1 MPIES
6 HIDPKLLS
14 SIIELIILFA
24 IIFFILRILFTCYVK
39 TPQYTSKI
47 ISGFGGDFKRTTH
60 AGFAWKLPSP
70 FERVVYTAD
79 LTLQVTDFDVNI
91 KTKDDNFVDLPVQI
105 HYEIFDPIKS
115 ARLPDL
121 AKRKQVMQTLAQNVI
136 RGHFAEGDLQKIY
149 TSRNEMA
156 ELVRSE
162 LQKNMEDYGL
172 IVRDVVVENPK
183 LPIELQTSMQGV
195 VIADRKLEAA
205 RKNAEA
211 NKVTVVAQ
219 AEGEQALLTAKA
231 AGEKARLLAQAEGEG
246 AIRVAQAEAE
256 KKARL
261 ALGEGVAGEQIAI
274 AKGFHESVESM
285 TAGGITATEA
295 VSYLM
300 MTNRMQYNKQN
311 IEVLA
316 QAYGK
321 IDNAVLFADIQNPA
335 GMLADGAHGSET
347 LGTYGRCEDFVTPD
361 HRRRSIAPDR
371 DGKWHD
377 ATARGRAME
386 GVKPS
391 KTVAGLPG
399 DTGVVVIA
407 K

>member
-1 MPIES
+1 MEF
-6 HIDPKLLS
+6 HLD
-14 SIIELIILFA
+14 ILNY
-24 IIFFILRILFTCYVK
+24 IKPIFFVYAVIFILIVLFLLTSYVK

-47 ISGFGGDFKRTTH
+47 IAGFGGNFIRTTR
-60 AGFAWKLPSP
+60 AGLSWKLPAP
-70 FERVVYTAD
+70 FERVVYMAD

-105 HYEIFDPIKS
+105 HYEIADAIKS

-172 IVRDVVVENPK
+172 IVRDVVVENPR
-183 LPIELQTSMQGV
+183 LPEDLQTSMQNV

-211 NKVTVVAQ
+211 NKVTIVAQ

-246 AIRVAQAEAE
+246 AIRIAQAEAE

-261 ALGEGVAGEQIAI
+261 ALGEGVAGEQVAI
-274 AKGFHESVESM
+274 ARGFHESVESM
-285 TAGGITATEA
+285 TAGGITAIEA
-295 VSYLM
+295 VNYLM

-311 IEVLA
+311 IETLA
-316 QAYGK
+316 AAYGK
-321 IDNAVLFADIQNPA
+321 IRNAVLFADIQNPA
-335 GMLADGAHGSET
+335 GMLGDADPTAAISHPVADTKT
-347 LGTYGRCEDFVTPD
+347 LAQLLTAVEALRPV
-361 HRRRSIAPDR
+361 IAPA
-371 DGKWHD
+371 G
-377 ATARGRAME
+377 RGEPPQDPQQPGQAMPPQSR
-386 GVKPS
+386 GPWAPQS
-391 KTVAGLPG
+391 
-399 DTGVVVIA
+399 
-407 K
+407 

>member
-1 MPIES
+1 M
-6 HIDPKLLS
+6 DFLLYLDTKT
-14 SIIELIILFA
+14 IIIVVAALIV
-24 IIFFILRILFTCYVK
+24 LRLLFTCFVL
-39 TPQYTSKI
+39 TPQYTSNVVA
-47 ISGFGGDFKRTTH
+47 GFGGEFKRTTG
-60 AGFAWKLPSP
+60 AGFSWKWPSP
-70 FERVVYTAD
+70 LERVAYRAD

-105 HYEIFDPIKS
+105 HYEIADAIKS

-121 AKRKQVMQTLAQNVI
+121 AKRRQVMQTLAQNVI

-183 LPIELQTSMQGV
+183 LPEELQISMQSV

-211 NKVTVVAQ
+211 NKVTIIAQ

-261 ALGEGVAGEQIAI
+261 ALGEGVAGEQVAI
-274 AKGFHESVESM
+274 AKGFHESIESM
-285 TAGGITATEA
+285 ARGGLSAEA
-295 VSYLM
+295 AMGYLM
-300 MTNRMQYNKQN
+300 ATNRLQYNKQN
-311 IEVLA
+311 IEALA
-316 QAYGK
+316 IAYG
-321 IDNAVLFADIQNPA
+321 
-335 GMLADGAHGSET
+335 
-347 LGTYGRCEDFVTPD
+347 
-361 HRRRSIAPDR
+361 
-371 DGKWHD
+371 
-377 ATARGRAME
+377 
-386 GVKPS
+386 
-391 KTVAGLPG
+391 
-399 DTGVVVIA
+399 
-407 K
+407 

>member
-1 MPIES
+1 MDFPAYLDTKTIV
-6 HIDPKLLS
+6 IVVVALVV
-14 SIIELIILFA
+14 
-24 IIFFILRILFTCYVK
+24 LRILVTCFVL

-47 ISGFGGDFKRTTH
+47 IAGFGGEFKRTTD
-60 AGFAWKLPSP
+60 AGFSWKLPSP
-70 FERVVYTAD
+70 LERVAYRAD

-105 HYEIFDPIKS
+105 HYEIADAIKS

-162 LQKNMEDYGL
+162 LQKNMTDYGL
-172 IVRDVVVENPK
+172 TIRDVVVENPK
-183 LPIELQTSMQGV
+183 LPTELQSSMQNV
-195 VIADRKLEAA
+195 IIADRKLEAA

-211 NKVTVVAQ
+211 NKVTIVAQ

-261 ALGEGVAGEQIAI
+261 ALGEGVAGEQMAI
-274 AKGFHESVESM
+274 AKGFHDSIESM
-285 TAGGITATEA
+285 TQGGVTAEA
-295 VSYLM
+295 AMGYLM
-300 MTNRMQYNKQN
+300 ATNRLQYNKQN
-311 IEVLA
+311 IESLA
-316 QAYGK
+316 TAYGK
-321 IDNAVLFADIQNPA
+321 IDNALLFADIQNPA
-335 GMLADGAHGSET
+335 GLLGDVEGNGLSAGGQVGDVKTLARLIAAVEAIKPVVNGS
-347 LGTYGRCEDFVTPD
+347 
-361 HRRRSIAPDR
+361 
-371 DGKWHD
+371 K
-377 ATARGRAME
+377 
-386 GVKPS
+386 
-391 KTVAGLPG
+391 
-399 DTGVVVIA
+399 
-407 K
+407 

>member
-1 MPIES
+1 MNLSEYIQ
-6 HIDPKLLS
+6 PKFVLL
-14 SIIELIILFA
+14 A
-24 IIFFILRILFTCYVK
+24 IIFIILLRLLLTSYVN
-39 TPQYTSKI
+39 TPQYKAKI
-47 ISGFGGDFKRTTH
+47 IAGFGGDFKRTTV
-60 AGFAWKLPSP
+60 AGFSMKLPSP

-105 HYEIFDPIKS
+105 HYEITDPIKS

-183 LPIELQTSMQGV
+183 LPPELQNSMQSV

-211 NKVTVVAQ
+211 NKVTIIAQ

-274 AKGFHESVESM
+274 ARGFHDSVESM
-285 TAGGITATEA
+285 TAGGITAHEA
-295 VSYLM
+295 VNYLIL
-300 MTNRMQYNKQN
+300 TNRMQYNKQN
-311 IEVLA
+311 IEALA
-316 QAYGK
+316 TAYGK

-335 GMLADGAHGSET
+335 GMLAEADTAATGSGQISDVKALSRLLTAVEA
-347 LGTYGRCEDFVTPD
+347 LRPVVAPQPAPAASRQPMVQTP
-361 HRRRSIAPDR
+361 P
-371 DGKWHD
+371 
-377 ATARGRAME
+377 
-386 GVKPS
+386 PS
-391 KTVAGLPG
+391 GQGPWVGQS
-399 DTGVVVIA
+399 
-407 K
+407 